1 MRDKILITLLFL
13 VGISLVLLGFY
24 GVIEKKEKDYLLDE
38 KELEEG
44 ESEQEET
51 SSDPKSVIPIQP
63 GSEFEEMIVSI
74 DTSEKLLDFLNEF
87 EIVPITNWVSQEPN
101 VLVNEK
107 KGSQVDILALAA
119 FILDY
124 QGYETGVIRYNFK
137 KNGESNSEVV
147 TVFRDVEEPKYIK
160 VVKGKVEMSHYGW
173 SFKELFEKEENEED
187 IKITEY
193 AIFYPGVLDLNPSS
207 WSKR

>member
-63 GSEFEEMIVSI
+63 GSEFEEMIGSI

-87 EIVPITNWVSQEPN
+87 EIEPTNNWLSQEPD
-101 VLVNEK
+101 VLVEEK
-107 KGSQVDILALAA
+107 KGNQADILTLATLV
-119 FILDY
+119 LDY
-124 QGYETGVIRYNFK
+124 QGYEVGTIRYNFE
-137 KNGESNSEVV
+137 KNGESDSQVV

-160 VVKGKVEMSHYGW
+160 IVEGKVEMSHYGW
-173 SFKELFEKEENEED
+173 SFEELFENEENKED